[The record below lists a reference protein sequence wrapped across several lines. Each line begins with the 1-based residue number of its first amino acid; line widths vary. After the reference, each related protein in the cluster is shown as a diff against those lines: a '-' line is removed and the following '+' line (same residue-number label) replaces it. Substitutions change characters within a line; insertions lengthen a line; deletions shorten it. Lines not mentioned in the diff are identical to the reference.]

1 MLAAVEVLEIMNVI
15 ILPTLLLEEEMVED
29 LREMHMMV
37 PLIVVAVA
45 VVMDGEIL
53 EVVELVVLES

>member
-1 MLAAVEVLEIMNVI
+1 MLAAVEVLEIMNVM
-15 ILPTLLLEEEMVED
+15 LMPTLLLEEEMVED

-53 EVVELVVLES
+53 EVVEMVVLES